1 MIPLALID
9 VQSRKTHSAAG
20 TFELPITTGVP
31 ITGAVTVESRQIG
44 SGHLI
49 AFQFNTPISSVG
61 SLDVTDAAPAPVG
74 NASFAIAGN
83 IVLVTLSGLPDNQR
97 VTVALTGIN
106 GSLDI
111 SAAMGFLVG
120 DINGTGA
127 VTASDIIGVKS
138 QLGRTTTLQN
148 FRVDVNATG
157 AIAPSA
163 VPTVKARAGQSLQ

>member
-1 MIPLALID
+1 M
-9 VQSRKTHSAAG
+9 
-20 TFELPITTGVP
+20 
-31 ITGAVTVESRQIG
+31 
-44 SGHLI
+44 
-49 AFQFNTPISSVG
+49 
-61 SLDVTDAAPAPVG
+61 
-74 NASFAIAGN
+74 
-83 IVLVTLSGLPDNQR
+83 LVTLSGLPDNQR

-127 VTASDIIGVKS
+127 VTASDVIGVKS

-163 VPTVKARAGQSLQ
+163 VPAVKARAGQSLQ